1 MFYHEFKKT
10 LKVFTRQK
18 VMIFWALIFPLVL
31 GVFFKLA
38 FGNVKDSNNFEA
50 IKVGVNESL
59 VDDGYFK
66 NFTDQMKEE
75 DLLDPISS
83 KDDKILDQDDVS
95 AYIEKKDKLIL
106 KKNGVRE
113 SILVN
118 ILKYYSMNENMVRTI
133 MEKNPN
139 IDLSN
144 IFVDKSHIES
154 DRPNKDIDPT
164 MVFFY
169 ALIGFQIIYGY
180 SWGLSIIYQY
190 EANLTP
196 IAKRNAI
203 SPLNK
208 KISLLA
214 SMSVGFLL
222 NFFIAILTMVI
233 FNKILGVDFS
243 NRLAHLLLLIGVGSI
258 AGVSLGMVI
267 GASNKAEFET
277 KTGLGIGISLLL
289 SFLAGMMVS
298 SIKIIIAEKAPLIN
312 KVNPVALIS
321 DGIYSL
327 YYYDSLDRYYNNLIW
342 LIGVSIG
349 LIILT
354 YIFTRGKQYDSL

>member
-1 MFYHEFKKT
+1 MFAHEFKKT
-10 LKVFTRQK
+10 LKVFMRQK

-38 FGNVKDSNNFEA
+38 LGNVKDSNNFEA

-59 VDDGYFK
+59 LDDEYFK

-75 DLLDPISS
+75 DLLNPIAS
-83 KDDKILDQDDVS
+83 KDDKILDRDDIS
-95 AYIEKKDKLIL
+95 AYIEKKDQVLL

-139 IDLSN
+139 TDISN
-144 IFVDKSHIES
+144 IFVDKTHIES
-154 DRPNKDIDPT
+154 DIPNKDMDPT

-190 EANLTP
+190 EANLTT

-208 KISLLA
+208 RISLLA

-222 NFFIAILTMVI
+222 NFFIALFTMLI
-233 FNKILGVDFS
+233 FNKVLGVDFS
-243 NRLAHLLLLIGVGSI
+243 NRIPQLLLIVAIGSVT
-258 AGVSLGMVI
+258 GVSLGMVI
-267 GASNKAEFET
+267 GASNKADIET
-277 KTGLGIGISLLL
+277 KLGLGIGISLLL

-298 SIKIIIAEKAPLIN
+298 NIKIIIAEKAPFIN
-312 KVNPVALIS
+312 KINPVALIS

-327 YYYDSLDRYYNNLIW
+327 YYYQSLDRYYNNIICLV
-342 LIGVSIG
+342 GVTLG
-349 LIILT
+349 LILLT
-354 YIFTRGKQYDSL
+354 FIFTRGKQYDSL

>member
-1 MFYHEFKKT
+1 M
-10 LKVFTRQK
+10 RQK

-38 FGNVKDSNNFEA
+38 FGNVKDSNNVEA

-59 VDDGYFK
+59 LDDEYFK

-95 AYIEKKDKLIL
+95 AYIEKKDQLIL

-139 IDLSN
+139 TDISN
-144 IFVDKSHIES
+144 IYLDKTHIES
-154 DRPNKDIDPT
+154 DIPNKDMDPYMT
-164 MVFFY
+164 FFY

-190 EANLTP
+190 EANLTT

-208 KISLLA
+208 RISLLA

-222 NFFIAILTMVI
+222 NFCIALFTMLI
-233 FNKILGVDFS
+233 FNKVLGVDFS
-243 NRLAHLLLLIGVGSI
+243 NRIPQLLLIVAIGSLTGVI
-258 AGVSLGMVI
+258 LGMVI
-267 GASNKAEFET
+267 GASNKADIET
-277 KTGLGIGISLLL
+277 KIGLGIGISLLL
-289 SFLAGMMVS
+289 SFLAGMMVAGV
-298 SIKIIIAEKAPLIN
+298 KIIIAEKAPLIN
-312 KVNPVALIS
+312 KINPVALIS

-327 YYYDSLDRYYNNLIW
+327 YYYQSLDRYYNNLIC
-342 LIGVSIG
+342 LVGVTLG
-349 LIILT
+349 LILLT
-354 YIFTRGKQYDSL
+354 FIFTRGKQYDSL

>member
-1 MFYHEFKKT
+1 MFAHEFKKT
-10 LKVFTRQK
+10 LKVFMRQK

-38 FGNVKDSNNFEA
+38 LGNVKDSNNFEA

-59 VDDGYFK
+59 LDDQYFK

-75 DLLDPISS
+75 DLLDPIAS
-83 KDDKILDQDDVS
+83 KDDKILDQDDIS
-95 AYIEKKDKLIL
+95 AYIEKKDQVLL

-139 IDLSN
+139 TDISN
-144 IFVDKSHIES
+144 IFVDKTHIES
-154 DRPNKDIDPT
+154 DIPNKDMDPT

-190 EANLTP
+190 EANLTT

-214 SMSVGFLL
+214 SMCVGFLL
-222 NFFIAILTMVI
+222 NFCIALFTMLI
-233 FNKILGVDFS
+233 FNKVLRVDFS
-243 NRLAHLLLLIGVGSI
+243 NRIPQLLLIVAIGSLT
-258 AGVSLGMVI
+258 GVSLGMVI
-267 GASNKAEFET
+267 GASNKADIET
-277 KTGLGIGISLLL
+277 KLGLGIGISLLL

-298 SIKIIIAEKAPLIN
+298 NIKIIIAEKAPLIN
-312 KVNPVALIS
+312 KINPVALIS

-327 YYYDSLDRYYNNLIW
+327 YYYQSLDRYYNNVICLV
-342 LIGVSIG
+342 GVTLG
-349 LIILT
+349 LILLT
-354 YIFTRGKQYDSL
+354 FIFTRGKQYDSL

>member
-1 MFYHEFKKT
+1 
-10 LKVFTRQK
+10 
-18 VMIFWALIFPLVL
+18 MIFWALIFPLVL

-38 FGNVKDSNNFEA
+38 LGNIKDANNFQP
-50 IKVGVNESL
+50 IKVGVEKSL
-59 VDDGYFK
+59 LEDEYFK

-75 DLLDPISS
+75 DLLDPVLS
-83 KDDKILDQDDVS
+83 KDDKILDQDNIS
-95 AYIEKKDKLIL
+95 AYIENKEKVLL

-133 MEKNPN
+133 MEKNPKTD
-139 IDLSN
+139 ISN
-144 IFVDKSHIES
+144 IFVDKNHIEN
-154 DRPNKDIDPT
+154 DTPNKDMDPT

-169 ALIGFQIIYGY
+169 CLIGYQIVYGF

-190 EANLTP
+190 EANLTT

-208 KISLLA
+208 RISLLS

-222 NFFIAILTMVI
+222 NFFIALFTMLI
-233 FNKILGVDFS
+233 FNKVLGVDFS
-243 NRLAHLLLLIGVGSI
+243 NRIPQLLLIIAIGSLT
-258 AGVSLGMVI
+258 GVSLGMVI
-267 GASNKAEFET
+267 GASNKADIET
-277 KTGLGIGISLLL
+277 KLGLGIGISLFL

-298 SIKIIIAEKAPLIN
+298 NIKIIIAEKATLIN

-327 YYYDSLDRYYNNLIW
+327 YYYDTLDRYYNNLIC
-342 LIGVSIG
+342 LGGVTLG
-349 LIILT
+349 LILLT
-354 YIFTRGKQYDSL
+354 FIFTRGKQYDSL

>member
-1 MFYHEFKKT
+1 MFAHEFKKT
-10 LKVFTRQK
+10 LKVFMRQK

-38 FGNVKDSNNFEA
+38 LGNVKDSNNFQA

-59 VDDGYFK
+59 LDDEYFK

-83 KDDKILDQDDVS
+83 KDDKILNQDDIS
-95 AYIEKKDKLIL
+95 AYIEKKDQVLL

-139 IDLSN
+139 TDISN
-144 IFVDKSHIES
+144 IFVDKTHIES
-154 DRPNKDIDPT
+154 DIPNKDMDPT

-190 EANLTP
+190 EANLTT

-208 KISLLA
+208 RISLLA

-222 NFFIAILTMVI
+222 NFFIALFTMLI
-233 FNKILGVDFS
+233 FNKVLGVDFS
-243 NRLAHLLLLIGVGSI
+243 NRIPQLLLIVAIGSVT
-258 AGVSLGMVI
+258 GVSLGMVI
-267 GASNKAEFET
+267 GASNKADIET
-277 KTGLGIGISLLL
+277 KLGLGIGISLLL

-298 SIKIIIAEKAPLIN
+298 NIKIIIAEKAPLIN
-312 KVNPVALIS
+312 KINPVALIS

-327 YYYDSLDRYYNNLIW
+327 YYYQSLDRYYNNIICLV
-342 LIGVSIG
+342 GVTLG
-349 LIILT
+349 LILLT
-354 YIFTRGKQYDSL
+354 FIFTRGKQYDSL

>member
-10 LKVFTRQK
+10 LRVFMRQK

-38 FGNVKDSNNFEA
+38 LGNVKDSNNFEA

-59 VDDGYFK
+59 IDDEYFK
-66 NFTDQMKEE
+66 NFIDQMKEE
-75 DLLDPISS
+75 GLLDLVAS

-95 AYIEKKDKLIL
+95 AYIEKKDKLLL

-139 IDLSN
+139 TDISN
-144 IFVDKSHIES
+144 IFVDKTHIES
-154 DRPNKDIDPT
+154 DIPNKDMDPT

-190 EANLTP
+190 EANLTT

-208 KISLLA
+208 RISLLA

-222 NFFIAILTMVI
+222 NFCIALFTMLI
-233 FNKILGVDFS
+233 FNKVLGVDFS
-243 NRLAHLLLLIGVGSI
+243 NRIPQLLLIVAIGSLT
-258 AGVSLGMVI
+258 GVSLGMVI
-267 GASNKAEFET
+267 GASNKADIET
-277 KTGLGIGISLLL
+277 KIGLGIGISLLL

-298 SIKIIIAEKAPLIN
+298 NIKIIIAEKAPLIN

-327 YYYDSLDRYYNNLIW
+327 YYYQSLDRYYNNVICLV
-342 LIGVSIG
+342 GVTLG
-349 LIILT
+349 LILLT
-354 YIFTRGKQYDSL
+354 FIFTRGKQYDSL

>member
-1 MFYHEFKKT
+1 M
-10 LKVFTRQK
+10 RQK

-59 VDDGYFK
+59 LDDEYFK

-139 IDLSN
+139 TDISN
-144 IFVDKSHIES
+144 IFVDKTHIES
-154 DRPNKDIDPT
+154 DIPNKDMDPYMT
-164 MVFFY
+164 FFY

-190 EANLTP
+190 EANLTT

-208 KISLLA
+208 RISLLA

-222 NFFIAILTMVI
+222 NFCIALFTMLI
-233 FNKILGVDFS
+233 FNKVLGVDFS
-243 NRLAHLLLLIGVGSI
+243 NRIPQLLLIVAIGSLTGVI
-258 AGVSLGMVI
+258 LGMVI
-267 GASNKAEFET
+267 GASNKADIET
-277 KTGLGIGISLLL
+277 KIGLGLGLSLLL
-289 SFLAGMMVS
+289 SFLAGMMVAG
-298 SIKIIIAEKAPLIN
+298 IKIIIAEKAPLIN
-312 KVNPVALIS
+312 KINPVALIS

-327 YYYDSLDRYYNNLIW
+327 YYYESLDRYYNNVICLV
-342 LIGVSIG
+342 GVTLG
-349 LIILT
+349 LILLT
-354 YIFTRGKQYDSL
+354 FIFTRGKQYDSL

>member
-1 MFYHEFKKT
+1 MFAHEFKKT
-10 LKVFTRQK
+10 LKVFMRQK

-38 FGNVKDSNNFEA
+38 LGNVKDSNNFEA

-59 VDDGYFK
+59 LDDEYFK

-75 DLLDPISS
+75 DLLDPIASI
-83 KDDKILDQDDVS
+83 DNKILDQDDIS
-95 AYIEKKDKLIL
+95 AYIEKKDKVLL

-139 IDLSN
+139 TDISN
-144 IFVDKSHIES
+144 IFVDKTHIES
-154 DRPNKDIDPT
+154 DIPNKDMDPT

-190 EANLTP
+190 EANLTT

-208 KISLLA
+208 RISLLA

-222 NFFIAILTMVI
+222 NFFIALFTMLI
-233 FNKILGVDFS
+233 FNKVLGVDFS
-243 NRLAHLLLLIGVGSI
+243 NRIPQLLLIVAIGSVT
-258 AGVSLGMVI
+258 GVSLGMVI
-267 GASNKAEFET
+267 GASNKADIET
-277 KTGLGIGISLLL
+277 KLGLGIGISLLL

-298 SIKIIIAEKAPLIN
+298 GIKIIIAEKAPLIN
-312 KVNPVALIS
+312 KINPVALIS

-327 YYYDSLDRYYNNLIW
+327 YYYQSLDRYYNNIICLV
-342 LIGVSIG
+342 GVTLG
-349 LIILT
+349 LILLT
-354 YIFTRGKQYDSL
+354 FIFTRGKQYDSL

>member
-10 LKVFTRQK
+10 LRVFMRQK

-38 FGNVKDSNNFEA
+38 LGNVKDSNNFEA

-59 VDDGYFK
+59 IDDEYFK
-66 NFTDQMKEE
+66 NFIDQMEEE
-75 DLLDPISS
+75 DLLDLVAS
-83 KDDKILDQDDVS
+83 KDDKILDKDDVS
-95 AYIEKKDKLIL
+95 AYIEKKNKLLL

-139 IDLSN
+139 TDISN
-144 IFVDKSHIES
+144 IYLDKTHIES
-154 DRPNKDIDPT
+154 DIPNKDMDPT

-169 ALIGFQIIYGY
+169 CLIGFQIIYGY

-190 EANLTP
+190 EANLTT

-208 KISLLA
+208 RISLLA

-222 NFFIAILTMVI
+222 NFCIALFTMLI
-233 FNKILGVDFS
+233 FNKVLGVDFS
-243 NRLAHLLLLIGVGSI
+243 NRIPQLLLIVAIGSLT
-258 AGVSLGMVI
+258 GVSLGMVI
-267 GASNKAEFET
+267 GASNKADIET
-277 KTGLGIGISLLL
+277 KIGLGIGISLLL

-298 SIKIIIAEKAPLIN
+298 GIKIIIAEKAPLIN
-312 KVNPVALIS
+312 KINPVALIS

-327 YYYDSLDRYYNNLIW
+327 YYYRSLDRYYNNVICLV
-342 LIGVSIG
+342 GVTLG
-349 LIILT
+349 LILLT
-354 YIFTRGKQYDSL
+354 FIFTRGKQYDSL

>member
-10 LKVFTRQK
+10 LRVFMRQK

-38 FGNVKDSNNFEA
+38 FGNVKDSNNVEA

-59 VDDGYFK
+59 LDDEYFK

-95 AYIEKKDKLIL
+95 AYIEKKDQLIL

-139 IDLSN
+139 TDISN
-144 IFVDKSHIES
+144 IYLDKTHIES
-154 DRPNKDIDPT
+154 DIPNKDMDPYMT
-164 MVFFY
+164 FFY

-190 EANLTP
+190 EANLTT

-208 KISLLA
+208 RISLLA

-222 NFFIAILTMVI
+222 NFCIALFTMLI
-233 FNKILGVDFS
+233 FNKVLGVDFS
-243 NRLAHLLLLIGVGSI
+243 NRIPQLLLIVAIGSLTGVI
-258 AGVSLGMVI
+258 LGMVI
-267 GASNKAEFET
+267 GASNKADIET
-277 KTGLGIGISLLL
+277 KIGLGIGISLLL
-289 SFLAGMMVS
+289 SFLAGMMVAGV
-298 SIKIIIAEKAPLIN
+298 KIIIAEKAPLIN
-312 KVNPVALIS
+312 KINPVALIS

-327 YYYDSLDRYYNNLIW
+327 YYYQSLDRYYNNLIC
-342 LIGVSIG
+342 LVGVTLG
-349 LIILT
+349 LILLT
-354 YIFTRGKQYDSL
+354 FIFTRGKQYDSL

>member
-1 MFYHEFKKT
+1 MFVHEFKKT
-10 LKVFTRQK
+10 LKVFMRQK

-38 FGNVKDSNNFEA
+38 LGNVKDSNNFEA

-59 VDDGYFK
+59 LDDEYFK

-75 DLLDPISS
+75 DLLDPIAS
-83 KDDKILDQDDVS
+83 KDDKILDKDDIS
-95 AYIEKKDKLIL
+95 AYIEKKDQVLL

-139 IDLSN
+139 TDISN
-144 IFVDKSHIES
+144 IFVDKTHIEN
-154 DRPNKDIDPT
+154 DIPNKDMDPT

-190 EANLTP
+190 EANLTT

-208 KISLLA
+208 RISLLA

-222 NFFIAILTMVI
+222 NFFIALFTMLI
-233 FNKILGVDFS
+233 FNKVLGVDFS
-243 NRLAHLLLLIGVGSI
+243 NRIPQLLLIVAIGSVT
-258 AGVSLGMVI
+258 GVSLGMVI
-267 GASNKAEFET
+267 GASNKADIET
-277 KTGLGIGISLLL
+277 KLGLGIGISLLL

-298 SIKIIIAEKAPLIN
+298 GIKIIIAEKAPLIN
-312 KVNPVALIS
+312 KINPVALIS

-327 YYYDSLDRYYNNLIW
+327 YYYQSLDRYYNNIICLV
-342 LIGVSIG
+342 GVTLG
-349 LIILT
+349 LILLT
-354 YIFTRGKQYDSL
+354 FIFTRGKQYDSL

>member
-1 MFYHEFKKT
+1 MFVHEFKKT

-18 VMIFWALIFPLVL
+18 VMIFWALVFPLVL

-38 FGNVKDSNNFEA
+38 LGNVKDSNNFEA

-59 VDDGYFK
+59 IDDEYFK

-83 KDDKILDQDDVS
+83 KDDKILNQDYVS
-95 AYIEKKDKLIL
+95 AYIEKKDQLLL

-139 IDLSN
+139 TDISN
-144 IFVDKSHIES
+144 IFVDKTHIES
-154 DRPNKDIDPT
+154 DIPNKDMDPT

-190 EANLTP
+190 EANLTT

-214 SMSVGFLL
+214 SMCVGFLL
-222 NFFIAILTMVI
+222 NFCIALFTMLI
-233 FNKILGVDFS
+233 FNKVLGVDFS
-243 NRLAHLLLLIGVGSI
+243 NRIPQLLLIVAIGSLN
-258 AGVSLGMVI
+258 GVSLGMVI
-267 GASNKAEFET
+267 GASNKADIET
-277 KTGLGIGISLLL
+277 KLGLGIGISLLL

-298 SIKIIIAEKAPLIN
+298 NIKIIIAEKAPLIN

-327 YYYDSLDRYYNNLIW
+327 YYYQSLDRYYNNVICLV
-342 LIGVSIG
+342 GVTLG
-349 LIILT
+349 LILLT
-354 YIFTRGKQYDSL
+354 FIFTRGKQYDSL

>member
-1 MFYHEFKKT
+1 M
-10 LKVFTRQK
+10 RQK

-38 FGNVKDSNNFEA
+38 LGNVKDSNNFEA

-59 VDDGYFK
+59 IDDEYFK
-66 NFTDQMKEE
+66 NFIDQMKEE
-75 DLLDPISS
+75 GLLDLVAS

-95 AYIEKKDKLIL
+95 AYIEKKDKLLL

-139 IDLSN
+139 TDISN
-144 IFVDKSHIES
+144 IFVDKTHIES
-154 DRPNKDIDPT
+154 DIPNKDMDPT

-190 EANLTP
+190 EANLTT

-208 KISLLA
+208 RISLLA

-222 NFFIAILTMVI
+222 NFCIALFTMLI
-233 FNKILGVDFS
+233 FNKVLGVDFS
-243 NRLAHLLLLIGVGSI
+243 NRIPQLLLIVAIGSLT
-258 AGVSLGMVI
+258 GVSLGMVI
-267 GASNKAEFET
+267 GASNKADIET
-277 KTGLGIGISLLL
+277 KIGLGIGISLLL

-298 SIKIIIAEKAPLIN
+298 NIKIIIAEKAPLIN

-327 YYYDSLDRYYNNLIW
+327 YYYQSLDRYYNNVICLV
-342 LIGVSIG
+342 GVTLG
-349 LIILT
+349 LILLT
-354 YIFTRGKQYDSL
+354 FIFTRGKQYDSL

>member
-10 LKVFTRQK
+10 LRVFMRQK

-59 VDDGYFK
+59 IDDEYFK
-66 NFTDQMKEE
+66 NFIDQMEEE
-75 DLLDPISS
+75 DLLEPISS

-139 IDLSN
+139 TDISN
-144 IFVDKSHIES
+144 IFVDKTHIES
-154 DRPNKDIDPT
+154 DIPNKDMDPYMT
-164 MVFFY
+164 FFY

-190 EANLTP
+190 EANLTT

-208 KISLLA
+208 RISLLA

-222 NFFIAILTMVI
+222 NFCIALFTMLI
-233 FNKILGVDFS
+233 FNKVLGVDFS
-243 NRLAHLLLLIGVGSI
+243 NRIPQLLLIVAIGSLT
-258 AGVSLGMVI
+258 GVSLGMVI
-267 GASNKAEFET
+267 GASNKADIET
-277 KTGLGIGISLLL
+277 KIGLGIGISLLL
-289 SFLAGMMVS
+289 SFLAGMMVAGV
-298 SIKIIIAEKAPLIN
+298 KIIIAEKAPLIN
-312 KVNPVALIS
+312 KINPVALIS

-327 YYYDSLDRYYNNLIW
+327 YYYQSLDRYYNNVICLV
-342 LIGVSIG
+342 GVTLG
-349 LIILT
+349 LILLT
-354 YIFTRGKQYDSL
+354 FIFTRGKQYDSL